1 MCWRLRFPELAQ
13 QAASGLG
20 VSAAAAYRLFASQKC
35 QGSAQPGFARGRFP
49 RGSLVATLGLRPE

>member
-20 VSAAAAYRLFASQKC
+20 INAATTYRLLASQKC
-35 QGSAQPGFARGRFP
+35 QGSAQPRFKRGRFP
-49 RGSLVATLGLRPE
+49 RGSLVAMLGLRPE